1 MKTEFG
7 WGILGPGRIATRF
20 ATDLGNL
27 PEARLVAVG
36 SRSVERAELFAQRF
50 HVERSYGSYEELA
63 RDPDVDVIYVAT
75 PHPFHPEHAMLCLR
89 HGKAVLCEK
98 PMAVNEWHVQ
108 RMVECARENGVFL
121 MEAMWTRFLPVMDQ
135 VRGWLAEG
143 KIGDVRLL
151 FADFGFRTE
160 WNPQARLLNPDL
172 AGGALLDVG
181 IYVLALASMVM
192 GGSPVEIE
200 AVAHIGE
207 TGVDEQS
214 AMLCRYRGG
223 ALALL
228 SCAVRTQTPQEA
240 RIHGTAGFIHIP
252 GFWHATT
259 ATLQVHGKDPVQAVG
274 PVGYHYE
281 AAEAMS
287 CLRAGKTESSL
298 MPLDES
304 IAISRALD
312 RVRASIG
319 LAYSM
324 DRAPGNGGPSGC

>member
-36 SRSVERAELFAQRF
+36 SRTVERAELFAQRF
-50 HVERSYGSYEELA
+50 HIERAYGSYEDLA
-63 RDPDVDVIYVAT
+63 RDPDVDVVYVAT
-75 PHPFHPEHAMLCLR
+75 PNPFHPEHAMLCLR

-151 FADFGFRTE
+151 SADFGFRTE
-160 WNPQARLLNPDL
+160 WNPQGRLLNPDL

-240 RIHGTAGFIHIP
+240 RIHGTAGSIHIP

-259 ATLQVHGKDPVQAVG
+259 ATLQVYGQDPVQVVRPA
-274 PVGYHYE
+274 GYHYE

-287 CLRAGKTESSL
+287 CLRAGVTESSL

-304 IAISRALD
+304 IAIARTLD
-312 RVRASIG
+312 RVRAYVG

-324 DRAPGNGGPSGC
+324 DRVAEDGSLPG